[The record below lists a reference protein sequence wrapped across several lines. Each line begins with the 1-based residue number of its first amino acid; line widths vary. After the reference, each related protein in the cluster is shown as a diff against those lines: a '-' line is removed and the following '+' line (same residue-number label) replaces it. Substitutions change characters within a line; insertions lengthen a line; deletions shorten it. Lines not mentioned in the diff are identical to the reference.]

1 MFTLTGSMESKS
13 KKINVRVEE
22 LKLSPV
28 TALAAGLLFLVFQ
41 IWEHSKSDKKR
52 FVKLHIIRYDG
63 EHSY

>member
-28 TALAAGLLFLVFQ
+28 TALAAGLLFSVFL
-41 IWEHSKSDKKR
+41 IWDLGT
-52 FVKLHIIRYDG
+52 F
-63 EHSY
+63 

>member
-41 IWEHSKSDKKR
+41 IWDLGT
-52 FVKLHIIRYDG
+52 F
-63 EHSY
+63 

>member
-41 IWEHSKSDKKR
+41 IWEHSKSDR
-52 FVKLHIIRYDG
+52 QRCAKLHTI
-63 EHSY
+63 